1 MSRILV
7 VDDEEDIRKV
17 VVSVFRS
24 TGHEIIEAADGEE
37 GIQLAIS
44 YIPDLIVSDVS
55 MPKLDGM
62 EMANVLSTHPGTSK
76 IPIILLSAKRIDI
89 KDRREGLAK
98 GAREYFAKPF
108 EVSDLLLAA
117 EKLLREAEL
126 KRDMP
131 WA

>member
-1 MSRILV
+1 MAKILV

-17 VVSVFRS
+17 IVSVFRS
-24 TGHEIIEAADGEE
+24 TGHNIIEAADGEE
-37 GIQLAIS
+37 GIQLAIT
-44 YIPDLIVSDVS
+44 YTPELIISDVS

-62 EMANVLSTHPGTSK
+62 EMANVLSSHPGTSK
-76 IPIILLSAKRIDI
+76 IPIILLSAKRIEA
-89 KDRREGLAK
+89 KDQREGIAK

-108 EVSDLLLAA
+108 EVNDLLFAA